1 MEKIEIIDYQ
11 PSLKIFFAII
21 NYEWLEKYF
30 KVEPRDEEM
39 LSNPEKLILDKGG
52 FILFAK
58 LNGIVCGT
66 VAMIKISDDVF
77 EMAKMAVLGN
87 FRGKKIGEK
96 LAIEAINRAEKAG
109 AKKITLD
116 TNRSLEAAI
125 SLYRKLGFKK
135 CNEAQ
140 GESLYERET
149 FRMQLEV
156 NKPA

>member
-11 PSLKIFFAII
+11 PSLKIFFSII

-39 LSNPEKLILDKGG
+39 LSNPEKTILNKGG

-66 VAMIKISDDVF
+66 VAMIKTGDDVF
-77 EMAKMAVLGN
+77 EMAKMAVLEN

-96 LAIEAINRAEKAG
+96 LAVEAIDRAEKAG

-116 TNRSLEAAI
+116 TNRSLKAAI
-125 SLYRKLGFKK
+125 NLYNKLGFAK
-135 CNEAQ
+135 CIDSPCEMQ
-140 GESLYERET
+140 YERET

-156 NKPA
+156 GNPD